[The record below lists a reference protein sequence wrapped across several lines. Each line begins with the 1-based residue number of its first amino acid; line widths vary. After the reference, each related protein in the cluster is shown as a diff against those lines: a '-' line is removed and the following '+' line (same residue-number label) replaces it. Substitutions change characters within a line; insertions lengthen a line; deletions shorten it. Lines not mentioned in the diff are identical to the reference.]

1 MRTTRAPTQK
11 SDALTAESWD
21 TPHTM
26 KTPEEIA
33 FSQDG
38 NLATITLNRPDKMNS
53 LNFQLIREVVDALGL
68 CRGDDT
74 IRAVLLNAAGE
85 RAFCAGYDLTGLG
98 EPVDPPTANGHLR
111 STFRVERIEDA
122 ITSLPKPVVAAVRGH
137 AIGSGLDV
145 VLSCDY
151 VVVSE
156 TAKLCESRVRRGNMT
171 TVHWLPIYVGW
182 AKAKDMILRGTVV
195 PGVEAERIG
204 LVNECVPDD
213 ELDRRSRTVAEELA
227 SGPTI
232 ALGFYKQ
239 ALYGQIRANI
249 AAGQEGRNSFG
260 TILNHTDDIKEARS
274 AFREKR
280 PPTFTGR

>member
-1 MRTTRAPTQK
+1 MNAPETIE
-11 SDALTAESWD
+11 L
-21 TPHTM
+21 
-26 KTPEEIA
+26 
-33 FSQDG
+33 SQDG
-38 NLATITLNRPDKMNS
+38 ALATITLNRPDKMNS
-53 LNFQLIREVVDALGL
+53 LSFQLIGEVVDALEA
-68 CRGDDT
+68 CRADDSV
-74 IRAVLLNAAGE
+74 RAVLLNAAGE

-111 STFRVERIEDA
+111 STYRVERIENA

-156 TAKLCESRVRRGNMT
+156 TARLCESRVRRANMT
-171 TVHWLPIYVGW
+171 TTHWLPTYVGW

-195 PGVEAERIG
+195 PGEEAERIG
-204 LVNECVPDD
+204 LVNECVPDG
-213 ELDRRSRTVAEELA
+213 ELDQRSREVAAEFA
-227 SGPTI
+227 AGPTI

-239 ALYGQIRANI
+239 ALYSQIRSTLTS
-249 AAGQEGRNSFG
+249 GQQERNSYG
-260 TILNHTDDIKEARS
+260 TILGQTDDIKEARS

-280 PPTFTGR
+280 KPSFTGR